1 MSRRRTKSIILDT
14 DIGSDVDDAL
24 ALALVLSAP
33 EALELVAVTTVGRRA
48 ELRARVAAG
57 LLGLAGRADV
67 EVCSGET
74 RPVLRAPDRFN
85 WFDHEERCIVPGPG
99 ARLSSERAPERIVRA
114 ARETQGLEVVLVGP
128 LTNMA
133 RALALD
139 PELPQRVGG
148 ITVMGGHV
156 REVRIGG
163 FVCAPGIDYNLCSD
177 PEASLAVL
185 GAGFRTTLVTA
196 DVTLSTWLRSADLE
210 RLEAAGP
217 LGSALAEQVRIW
229 APVQRKI
236 FTGLGGNVEAD
247 NVAFLHDPLTVQS
260 LLDASCLGFEKL
272 RIVPTL
278 ESGVLRTLE
287 AAPSLGI
294 GSEMRVA
301 TRVDAAAAEGA
312 IVERLHAFAFG
323 DVGERSPT

>member
-14 DIGSDVDDAL
+14 DIASDVDDAL

-33 EALELVAVTTVGRRA
+33 EALELVAVTTVGRNA

-57 LLGLAGRADV
+57 LLGLAGRSDV
-67 EVCSGET
+67 EVCSGES
-74 RPVLRAPDRFN
+74 RPVLRGSDRFS
-85 WFDHEERCIVPGPG
+85 WFDHEPRCLVPG
-99 ARLSSERAPERIVRA
+99 AAAKLSSESAPERIVRA
-114 ARETQGLEVVLVGP
+114 ARETEGLEVVLVGP

-139 PELPQRVGG
+139 PELPHRVGG
-148 ITVMGGHV
+148 ITVMGGHI
-156 REVRIGG
+156 REVRIGD

-177 PEASLAVL
+177 PEATLAVL

-210 RLEAAGP
+210 RLDAAGP
-217 LGSALAEQVRIW
+217 LGRALAEQVRIW

-236 FTGLGGNVEAD
+236 FTGMGGTLEPD
-247 NVAFLHDPLTVQS
+247 NVAFLHDPLTVLA
-260 LLDASCLGFEKL
+260 LLDASSLGFETL

-278 ESGVLRTLE
+278 ESDVLRTLE
-287 AAPSLGI
+287 AVPELGI
-294 GSEMRVA
+294 GNEMQVA
-301 TRVDAAAAEGA
+301 TSVDAPAAEHA
-312 IVERLHAFAFG
+312 IVEGLAR
-323 DVGERSPT
+323 P